1 MLNFT
6 NLRSARSVK
15 ELIEL
20 LDERY
25 VKRGEHIAQVQQEYM
40 NKDELK
46 AFLGGDIA
54 DNVLAN
60 FISRGTIPKPIH
72 LSQKN
77 PRWSVEEVKDCLAKL
92 KPQPSTEGGE
102 DE

>member
-1 MLNFT
+1 MT
-6 NLRSARSVK
+6 NSPKALTSQYEK
-15 ELIEL
+15 FIGI

-25 VKRGEHIAQVQQEYM
+25 VKRGEHIAHVQQEYLS
-40 NKDELK
+40 KEELK
-46 AFLGGDIA
+46 VFLGGDIS

-60 FISRGTIPKPIH
+60 FQFRGTIPRPVY

-77 PRWSVEEVKDCLAKL
+77 PRWSVEEVKDCLTKL

>member
-1 MLNFT
+1 MT
-6 NLRSARSVK
+6 NSPKALTSQYEK
-15 ELIEL
+15 FIEL

-25 VKRGEHIAQVQQEYM
+25 VKRGGHIAQVQQEYM

-77 PRWSVEEVKDCLAKL
+77 PRWSVKEVKDCLAKL